1 MEALINVMSLID
13 LNSES
18 IPEGDYLKLCNFMKE
33 VHQDL
38 SKKNAVPR
46 APFQPIQI
54 PEELVSRRRG
64 IEGTLNHMDPQIRRL
79 RHRMNTLK
87 IRQRVTEGVRRD
99 AVRDAAN
106 RLGFRLQSL
115 TIEALRAKGV
125 VIPHA
130 YVFYKE
136 YMERTNEANRALL
149 ANLQDTLS
157 ELEGRREVLLA
168 EYRDILGQIDE
179 IRSAQ

>member
-1 MEALINVMSLID
+1 MEALTNMMSLID

-46 APFQPIQI
+46 APFQPIPI

-79 RHRMNTLK
+79 RHQMNTLK

-115 TIEALRAKGV
+115 TLEALRAKGV

-157 ELEGRREVLLA
+157 ALEGRTAVSLA
-168 EYRDILGQIDE
+168 EYRDILRQIDE
-179 IRSAQ
+179 IRSAD